1 MIGPVKF
8 LFVALTRL
16 DLDRGRRQMGG
27 GGVGGVDGGVG
38 VVVVRGRRQG
48 SVGWQRLV
56 GVQVLVVV
64 ETKLAKATDTER
76 CVPQGR
82 GPEHVHR
89 NPEEG
94 EVVGGEG
101 EGSHLNH

>member
-1 MIGPVKF
+1 M
-8 LFVALTRL
+8 
-16 DLDRGRRQMGG
+16 
-27 GGVGGVDGGVG
+27 
-38 VVVVRGRRQG
+38 
-48 SVGWQRLV
+48 
-56 GVQVLVVV
+56 QVLVVV